1 MQLRLKEFRKKRGMN
16 QSELAEAIG
25 TTMRVVSS
33 WERLETPIPLVDAA
47 KIADLFDCTLDEL
60 AGRDFVA
67 TAPYADPRQAELNR
81 CWARL
86 DTERQNRL
94 VGTAIDME
102 AAKSLRT
109 AAVQPEERV
118 S

>member
-1 MQLRLKEFRKKRGMN
+1 MQLRLKELRKKRGLN

-47 KIADLFDCTLDEL
+47 KIADFFDCTLDEL

-67 TAPYADPRQAELNR
+67 TAPFADPRQADLNR
-81 CWARL
+81 CWAHL
-86 DTERQNRL
+86 DDERKDRL
-94 VGTAIDME
+94 VQTAIDME
-102 AAKSLRT
+102 AAKSYRTT
-109 AAVQPEERV
+109 AAQHEMQV